1 MSRELVVLLQLENSI
16 LSIDMEITVGIFCPK
31 GKRGREYHAI
41 LHVGVMK
48 NKKKHFFF
56 IDLEVC
62 QDMWFVVRYS
72 WNARKGFL
80 F

>member
-1 MSRELVVLLQLENSI
+1 MSHELVVLLQLENSI
-16 LSIDMEITVGIFCPK
+16 LSIDMEITVEIFCPK
-31 GKRGREYHAI
+31 GKRAREYHAI

-48 NKKKHFFF
+48 NKKNIFF